1 MYVKKKFFLKM
12 CYYTTFTLITTSQI
26 EYTHLRKHSTLIGNF
41 FKCYQ
46 FWVLEMLPFE
56 ADFNIL
62 KLAVDYFSFANKLGY
77 NI

>member
-12 CYYTTFTLITTSQI
+12 CYDTTFTLIIT
-26 EYTHLRKHSTLIGNF
+26 

-46 FWVLEMLPFE
+46 FWVLEMLPLK